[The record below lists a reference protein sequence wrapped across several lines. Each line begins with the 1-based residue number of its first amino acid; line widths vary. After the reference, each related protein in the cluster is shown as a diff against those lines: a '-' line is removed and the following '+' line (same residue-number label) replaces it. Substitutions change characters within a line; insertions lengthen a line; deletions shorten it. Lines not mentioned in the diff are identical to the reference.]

1 MTDVVDLIMND
12 HREVER
18 LFDLLRDS
26 ETRAQNVPVLV
37 TLLTAHSRAE
47 ESSVYPVA
55 RDEAG
60 AADEVA
66 HSQTEHAEAD
76 ELLARLE
83 AADPAS
89 AEFDSVLTELVEA
102 VTHHVEEEESKVLPA
117 MRTGLDDS
125 RRSEL
130 AEAFL
135 SSRAEHL
142 GDTPQD
148 ITLAERRTQAA
159 NAGIEK
165 PSSKSKDQ
173 LAGELAQKAEEEE
186 SEEGR

>member
-1 MTDVVDLIMND
+1 MLDVVDLIMND

-18 LFDLLRDS
+18 LFDTLRDPA
-26 ETRAQNVPVLV
+26 TRAQNVPVLV

-47 ESSVYPVA
+47 EACVYPVA

-60 AADEVA
+60 ATDEVA

-83 AADPAS
+83 SADPGS
-89 AEFDSVLTELVEA
+89 DEFQSLLDDLVEA

-117 MRTGLDDS
+117 MRAGLDDE
-125 RRSEL
+125 RRAEL

-142 GDTPQD
+142 GSSPED
-148 ITLAERRTQAA
+148 ITLAERQTQAA
-159 NAGIEK
+159 NAGIDGR
-165 PSSKSKDQ
+165 SSKSKDQ
-173 LAGELAQKAEEEE
+173 IAEDLAAKAAQEE
-186 SEEGR
+186 SEPQ